1 MSTNDVKNDLNR
13 GTPSFCL
20 RTGCRTLFNGV
31 KTFQGSHL
39 YCSFACKQWQE
50 NFIDGKALISSV
62 KNAVLKFPRQCPN
75 GGCFGFHLEQTYV
88 APHALNCPHLLSKD
102 LSLGKESIPVTCA
115 LLEDQID
122 LKNRIS
128 LPKAEYITE
137 YKPGDG
143 LSIVEESG
151 FQCHCGQSCKNAKC
165 ICRGPNEGRQSYD
178 DIGRLLYKDCVLFEC
193 HKGCSCACGIDAEE
207 RLRRIKAGPRAPP
220 KRRKKRTQFGP
231 PKKSRRRQGFTAR
244 KIPSF
249 ERRCV
254 SSKKELPPLNTPV
267 VLVRGVRARSARISI
282 ISLFHV
288 SIMSLKSQGYHPYR
302 SLIPQECHS

>member
-1 MSTNDVKNDLNR
+1 MSTTSSIIVTSDTSTNDVRNDLNR

-20 RTGCRTLFNGV
+20 RTGCANVSTSG

-62 KNAVLKFPRQCPN
+62 KNAVLKFPCQCPN
-75 GGCFGFHLEQTYV
+75 GGCFATIWNKRMWLSHV
-88 APHALNCPHLLSKD
+88 LNCPHLLSKD
-102 LSLGKESIPVTCA
+102 LSLGQESIPVTCA

-165 ICRGPNEGRQSYD
+165 ICRGPNEGRQSYE
-178 DIGRLLYKDCVLFEC
+178 DIGRLVYKYCV
-193 HKGCSCACGIDAEE
+193 
-207 RLRRIKAGPRAPP
+207 
-220 KRRKKRTQFGP
+220 
-231 PKKSRRRQGFTAR
+231 
-244 KIPSF
+244 
-249 ERRCV
+249 
-254 SSKKELPPLNTPV
+254 
-267 VLVRGVRARSARISI
+267 
-282 ISLFHV
+282 
-288 SIMSLKSQGYHPYR
+288 
-302 SLIPQECHS
+302 

>member
-1 MSTNDVKNDLNR
+1 MSTTSSSILVSYDAIADDEKKNDLPR

-20 RTGCRTLFNGV
+20 RTGCANVIVTG
-31 KTFQGSHL
+31 KTFQGNHF

-50 NFIDGKALISSV
+50 NFIDGKALLSSV
-62 KNAVLKFPRQCPN
+62 TNAVLKFPRQCPN
-75 GGCFGFHLEQTYV
+75 GGCSATIWNKRMWL
-88 APHALNCPHLLSKD
+88 PHVLNCPHLLSKD
-102 LSLGKESIPVTCA
+102 LSLGQESIPVTCA

-122 LKNRIS
+122 LKSRIS

-178 DIGRLLYKDCVLFEC
+178 DIGRLLYKDCVTFEC

-267 VLVRGVRARSARISI
+267 VLVRDV
-282 ISLFHV
+282 
-288 SIMSLKSQGYHPYR
+288 
-302 SLIPQECHS
+302 